1 MTKNYRRTALREF
14 VKDEILGIVFGFLA
28 VLILKLFKE
37 ESPSSLFYIVPA
49 VMGLV
54 AFLANLLGN
63 LKPFIR
69 TDPEG
74 ITKFKFS
81 FFGNPEIGVFLPWQ
95 KIKEIDLNLFGLGF
109 LKYKIR
115 LTQKSNH
122 ETLTADYTVSEFREL
137 LKEVFSR
144 ATQAQY
150 TEETKKTVSQFY
162 KELTQLV
169 PALSVKTT

>member
-63 LKPFIR
+63 LKPLIR

-115 LTQKSNH
+115 LTLKSEE
-122 ETLTADYTVSEFREL
+122 ETLTADHTVSEFKQL
-137 LKEVFSR
+137 LKDVFSQASR
-144 ATQAQY
+144 AVY
-150 TEETKKTVSQFY
+150 SEETKKTVSQFY

-169 PALSVKTT
+169 PALSVKA